1 MTDFNLTEFLHVIL
15 SLCHILQA
23 KKETKEKLKKLR
35 NEEEEEEEERAQIE
49 PASAS

>member
-1 MTDFNLTEFLHVIL
+1 MTDLNLTEFLHVIL

-23 KKETKEKLKKLR
+23 KRETKEKLKKRR
-35 NEEEEEEEERAQIE
+35 NEEEEEERAQIE

>member
-23 KKETKEKLKKLR
+23 KRETKEKLKKRR
-35 NEEEEEEEERAQIE
+35 NEEEEEERAQIE

>member
-23 KKETKEKLKKLR
+23 KRETKEKLKKLR
-35 NEEEEEEEERAQIE
+35 NEEEEEERPQIE